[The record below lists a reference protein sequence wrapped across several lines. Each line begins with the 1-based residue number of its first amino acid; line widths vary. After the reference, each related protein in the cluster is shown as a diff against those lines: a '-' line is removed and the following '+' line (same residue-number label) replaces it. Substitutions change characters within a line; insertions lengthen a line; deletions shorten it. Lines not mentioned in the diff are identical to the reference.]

1 MRSVTPAGRNLI
13 VLSGYD
19 DSVARIESL
28 TWNDVT
34 DISASRGFDSS
45 WQNTQRFHS
54 TSCPLPTYSRTL
66 PLFFLCR
73 GEGATTHRVLALYMR
88 WRPPRCQNKHF
99 FLRLGGWLFNGF
111 YFKCSLCMK
120 SELQFLCL
128 TFDFFRICE
137 G

>member
-45 WQNTQRFHS
+45 W
-54 TSCPLPTYSRTL
+54 
-66 PLFFLCR
+66 
-73 GEGATTHRVLALYMR
+73 
-88 WRPPRCQNKHF
+88 
-99 FLRLGGWLFNGF
+99 
-111 YFKCSLCMK
+111 
-120 SELQFLCL
+120 
-128 TFDFFRICE
+128 
-137 G
+137 